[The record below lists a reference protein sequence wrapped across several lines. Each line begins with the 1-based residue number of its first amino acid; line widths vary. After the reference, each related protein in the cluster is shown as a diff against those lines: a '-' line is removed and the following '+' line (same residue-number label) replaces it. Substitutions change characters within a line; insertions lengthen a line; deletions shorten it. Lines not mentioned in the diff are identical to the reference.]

1 LRIVWNNPQMQKL
14 AIRCMLQSCHSTS
27 IKDAISNVTTSLLLY
42 YGLQSKSSRLAVQPV
57 RLPLR
62 IAYSSARNG
71 C

>member
-42 YGLQSKSSRLAVQPV
+42 YGLQLKSSCLAVQPV
-57 RLPLR
+57 RLSLR
-62 IAYSSARNG
+62 IAYSSVRNG